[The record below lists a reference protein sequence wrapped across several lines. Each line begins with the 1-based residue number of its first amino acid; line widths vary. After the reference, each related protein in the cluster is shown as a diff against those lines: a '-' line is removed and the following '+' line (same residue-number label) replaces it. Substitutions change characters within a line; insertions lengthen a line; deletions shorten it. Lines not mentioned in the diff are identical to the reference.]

1 MKTTSLLFFIS
12 LFINGVFGDEVKSV
26 SVMEGDSVTLHTDI
40 NEIQTD
46 DLIIVWTFGT
56 QKTGIAK
63 INREAN
69 TVSITDD
76 VLDGRSRGRLHVN
89 NQTGDLTIT
98 NITTNHTGLYEVQI
112 TVGSK
117 IIQKSFNV
125 NGVVGAGGVKS
136 MSVMVGDSVTLHTD
150 DPDIK
155 KYDVIQWRF
164 QHENSPLAELNRNTA
179 LFSTFDDVH
188 DGIFKDKLQLDVK
201 TGSLGIRNIR
211 TKHSGLY
218 EVDIISSSTYTIHQ
232 SFTVTVSDKI
242 KSVSV
247 IVGYPVT
254 LQTHPTD
261 IQRDDHI
268 LWMFL
273 PDDSLIA
280 QIYKLNN
287 LFSTYDGEE
296 GRFRGRVKLNDQT
309 GDLTI
314 SDSKTEH
321 TGLYEVKMNIR
332 RRSIQRRFNVYV
344 SERGLSSGAIAGI
357 SVISLLAAAAVVAL
371 IYYRHKIAELGKTK
385 TLEVNEEESV
395 DLKTEVTDI
404 EKDDLIEWRFKETL
418 IAEISPANNPIIYHG
433 DTGLFRDKL
442 ELNRHTGDLT
452 INDIRQKHT
461 GVYKLKII
469 RGGKTSYKRFN
480 VILRDETKTLEV
492 NEEESVDLKTKV
504 TDIQRVDLIE
514 WRFGET
520 LIAEIKPFKQGC
532 SIYRAD
538 KMELN
543 HQTGDLTIND
553 FRQKN
558 TGVYTLRITRGGET
572 LDKRFS
578 VFVRG
583 ETLKVDEGKSVDL
596 KTEVTDIQGVEKI
609 EWRFKENFDIECTQ
623 IFRSELP
630 LIAEIHPAN
639 KIFYTYN
646 GCNGL
651 FRGKLKPNPQTG
663 DLIIKDIREEHTG
676 VYKLRI
682 IRDGKTSERSFIVSV
697 RITKN
702 ELRVDEG
709 KSVDLKTEVKDIK
722 RGDLIEW
729 RSGETLIAEINPANK
744 IFSTYDGDDDEFRDK
759 LELNPQTGDLNIK
772 DIRQKLPG
780 VYRLKI
786 TRDGETSNRRFIVYV
801 EGETKELKVDEGESV
816 DLKTEVTDLKR
827 DDLIEWR
834 FGDKETLIAQINPPL
849 NIFRTYKGDDDLF
862 RDKLTLNRQTGDL
875 TIKAIRKKHEGDYT
889 MRIIKGRQS
898 SYRRFRVSVTGTTE
912 TLEVDE
918 GKSADL
924 KTEVK
929 DIQRVDLI
937 EWIFGETLIAEINPA
952 NNIFSTYDGYNGL
965 FRDKLKLNHQTGDLN
980 INHIRWEHDGV
991 YKLKIIRDGK
1001 TSNRSFG
1008 VTVRA
1013 SKREDPVEKR
1023 GGDSVGIEM
1032 QPLLPNSS

>member
-480 VILRDETKTLEV
+480 VILR
-492 NEEESVDLKTKV
+492 
-504 TDIQRVDLIE
+504 
-514 WRFGET
+514 
-520 LIAEIKPFKQGC
+520 
-532 SIYRAD
+532 
-538 KMELN
+538 
-543 HQTGDLTIND
+543 
-553 FRQKN
+553 
-558 TGVYTLRITRGGET
+558 
-572 LDKRFS
+572 
-578 VFVRG
+578 G